1 VVRSVDP
8 HPFFRG
14 NLASHHVR
22 HDLRAK
28 GAEKNGKERHRGA
41 SGAKLGEVAIPRRQ
55 RRAVGQAINALK
67 AGGLLE
73 KTDEGVCALARASA
87 ELLDETLAYGEV
99 KLYALS
105 NMMRTHLMI
114 VEALRS
120 RAAEAPA
127 DQGLMDVIAALSTPP
142 GYADADEDPAYWRTH
157 GTHPERGDGG

>member
-1 VVRSVDP
+1 MISARKATRKTVRKDIEAQ
-8 HPFFRG
+8 R
-14 NLASHHVR
+14 
-22 HDLRAK
+22 
-28 GAEKNGKERHRGA
+28 
-41 SGAKLGEVAIPRRQ
+41 GAKLGKVVIPRRN

-73 KTDEGVCALARASA
+73 KTDEGICALARASA

-120 RAAEAPA
+120 RSGEAPA
-127 DQGLMDVIAALSTPP
+127 DQGLMDVIAALSIGPT
-142 GYADADEDPAYWRTH
+142 YAGADEDKPFPGPDYPPWMKA
-157 GTHPERGDGG
+157 EDDGG